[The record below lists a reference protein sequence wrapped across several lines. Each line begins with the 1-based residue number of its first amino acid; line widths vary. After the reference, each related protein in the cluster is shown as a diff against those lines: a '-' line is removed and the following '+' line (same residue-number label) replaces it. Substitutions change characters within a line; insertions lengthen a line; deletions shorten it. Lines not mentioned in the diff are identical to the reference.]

1 MAERWTAL
9 DLVEGFHLAHAV
21 AALHEEGILAALDR
35 PGPAE
40 HLAERAGLDAAWLA
54 TLLDYTAAR
63 TELLEHTPDGY
74 RATPHYDAHARGLL
88 DQYIGAY
95 GPNARQ
101 LRALLREPR
110 HAAATVDRAR
120 HADAFAG
127 FDRSPALG
135 LMAEVIAQ
143 LGLGRLLDLGCGT
156 GTLLMDLAGRD
167 PDFTGWGV
175 DANAAM
181 CGRARRRLAEAGLA
195 GRVTVLHGDCSHL
208 ESAPAAG
215 IREQV
220 ETLSAASLL
229 NEFFADG
236 RAAAVGWLRRL
247 RELFPGR
254 ALIVADYYGQV
265 GRREPPWPRMH
276 ALHDVVQVISGQ
288 GVPPGDRAGWVEVYQ
303 EAGCLPVHLIED
315 GRGTFFVHI
324 LRL

>member
-1 MAERWTAL
+1 MAERLSAL

-21 AALHEEGILAALDR
+21 AALHEEGVLAALEH

-40 HLAERAGLDAAWLA
+40 QVAGRTGLDPAWLR

-63 TELLEHTPDGY
+63 TDLLEHTPDGY
-74 RATPHYDAHARGLL
+74 RATARYDAQARGLL

-101 LRALLREPR
+101 LRALLRDPR
-110 HAAATVDRAR
+110 PAPDAVDRAR
-120 HADAFAG
+120 HAAAFAAL
-127 FDRSPALG
+127 DRSPALG
-135 LMAEVIAQ
+135 LLAEFADR
-143 LGLGRLLDLGCGT
+143 LGLDRLLDLGCGT
-156 GTLLMDLAGRD
+156 GTLLRDLAERS
-167 PDFTGWGV
+167 PDFTGWGL

-181 CGRARRRLAEAGLA
+181 CERARRSLTEAGLA
-195 GRVTVLHGDCSHL
+195 ARVTVLHGDCTRL
-208 ESAPAAG
+208 ARTLPAELRERIGAISA
-215 IREQV
+215 
-220 ETLSAASLL
+220 TSLL

-236 RAAAVGWLRRL
+236 KAAAVAWLRAL

-254 ALIVADYYGQV
+254 ALLVADYYGQV

-288 GVPPGDRAGWVEVYQ
+288 GVPPGDRAGWVAVYE
-303 EAGCLPVHLIED
+303 EAGCVPVHLIED
-315 GRGTFFVHI
+315 RAGTFFIHL

>member
-1 MAERWTAL
+1 MAERRTAL

-21 AALHEEGILAALDR
+21 AALHEEGILAALER

-40 HLAERAGLDAAWLA
+40 PLAERRGLDAAWLRI
-54 TLLDYTAAR
+54 LLDYTAAN
-63 TELLEHTPDGY
+63 TELLERTPDGY
-74 RATPHYDAHARGLL
+74 RATSQYDAQARGLL

-101 LRALLREPR
+101 LRTLLREPR

-120 HADAFAG
+120 HAAAFAG
-127 FDRSPALG
+127 LDRSPALG

-143 LGLGRLLDLGCGT
+143 LGLGRLLDLGCGA
-156 GTLLMDLAGRD
+156 GTLLRDLAGRD
-167 PDFTGWGV
+167 PGLTGWGV

-181 CGRARRRLAEAGLA
+181 CEEARRRLAGAGLA
-195 GRVTVLHGDCSHL
+195 GRVTVVHGDCSRL
-208 ESAPAAG
+208 EQVLTAEV
-215 IREQV
+215 RDQV
-220 ETLSAASLL
+220 ETLSATSLL

-236 RAAAVGWLRRL
+236 PSAAVAWLRRL

-288 GVPPGDRAGWVEVYQ
+288 GVPPGDRAGWVEVYE
-303 EAGCLPVHLIED
+303 EAGCVPVHLIED
-315 GRGTFFVHI
+315 GRSTFFVHI